1 MRCKKNRLRHMPRLL
16 NFQSNTTHSFHVN
29 FLRLPSLENDPKGAE
44 ALLSFLQLPVIF
56 KFVDRLKL
64 QLHSIQICLLQLI
77 YNLTSLN
84 FYYNQWRSANR

>member
-1 MRCKKNRLRHMPRLL
+1 MPRLL